1 MMPTLAQRE
10 QADQRQR
17 AKARAIQRKQTVG
30 VIERQMADALRK
42 VRAIPQEEWDA
53 AVREDQANA
62 A

>member
-1 MMPTLAQRE
+1 MPTLAQRE

-17 AKARAIQRKQTVG
+17 AKARAIQRKQTAG